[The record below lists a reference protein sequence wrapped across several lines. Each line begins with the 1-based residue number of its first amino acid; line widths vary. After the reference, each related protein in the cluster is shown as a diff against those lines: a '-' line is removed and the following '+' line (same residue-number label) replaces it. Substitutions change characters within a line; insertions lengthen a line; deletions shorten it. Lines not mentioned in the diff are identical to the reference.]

1 VSFDGEYRRLTSIR
15 ENLVRRSLVLHDTRT
30 FFVSHHFL
38 EVETPVRVPTVAP
51 EQYIVPYSS
60 DGWYL
65 ATSPELWMKRLLAS
79 GYTRLFQ
86 ISRCFRKGELG
97 RTHNPEFTML
107 EWYRISSNY
116 QEMMSD
122 TQQLVCG
129 MARDFGFGRN
139 IPYLGTQIDISMP
152 WDEITV
158 KEAFL
163 KSAGWDPISSPND
176 ERFDVDLV
184 SKVIPDFPRH
194 RPVILKGYPASMAS
208 LARLNENDPRIAER
222 AEVFIGGLEIANAY
236 SELNDPQEQ
245 VKRFEKEITLI
256 NHAGGKARLPQK
268 FIDCLIS
275 LPACG
280 GIALGMDRLVMLFCN
295 APSIHDVLAFSAETV

>member
-1 VSFDGEYRRLTSIR
+1 VSFDDEYRRLTSIR
-15 ENLVRRSLVLHDTRT
+15 DHLIRRSLVFQNTRS
-30 FFVSHHFL
+30 FFTDRGFL

-51 EQYIVPYSS
+51 EQYIVPYAS
-60 DGWYL
+60 DGWFL

-79 GYTRLFQ
+79 GYPRLFQ

-107 EWYRISSNY
+107 EWYRINSHY

-122 TQQLVCG
+122 TQQLVSEI
-129 MARDFGFGRN
+129 ARDLGFGRH
-139 IPYLGTQIDISMP
+139 IPYLDTQIDLALP
-152 WDEITV
+152 WEEITV
-158 KEAFL
+158 REAFL

-184 SKVIPDFPRH
+184 SKVIPGFPKD

-222 AEVFIGGLEIANAY
+222 AEVFVGGLEIANAY
-236 SELNDPQEQ
+236 SELNDPEEQ
-245 VKRFEKEITLI
+245 VRRFEKEITLI
-256 NHAGGKARLPQK
+256 NQVGGKASLPQK
-268 FIDCLIS
+268 FIDCLAS

-295 APSIHDVLAFSAETV
+295 TASIHEVLAFSAETV